1 MTVISD
7 LPAPFITSAPGKVI
21 IFGEHS
27 AVFNKHAIA
36 ASVSSLRTYL
46 LIEPAKNEDCIE
58 LDFPDIDL
66 DFKWT
71 YKDLHD
77 VDGSLI
83 KAAFESEELSSPLV
97 DALQPLLRDLAESL
111 NYHAAFCFLYLY
123 LCLCPGAKGLKFT
136 VKSTLP
142 IGAGLGSSASISVCL
157 VLAMARMGGHIE
169 PSGSISES
177 DKDFVNRW
185 SFMGEKCIHGTPSG
199 IDNAVATYGHAVQFQ
214 RQDNGATKFVQ
225 IKKFPQL
232 TMILTN
238 TKIKRSTKLLVD
250 GVRDLVN
257 RKPLIAESILEAM
270 DQVAIRGAELLS
282 DISKSVHYDELLELI
297 RINHGLL
304 VAIGVSHPGLE
315 SIKKL
320 GDELHIGE
328 TKLTGAGGGGCAFT
342 LLNKEVDSSAVT
354 KFHEQL
360 HENYGYQI
368 FETGL
373 GGIGCSF
380 VDLSNDEYNSLNH
393 LFSQPASTQQIS
405 LALLPS
411 EDSKLGWIH

>member
-157 VLAMARMGGHIE
+157 VPVSYTHLDVYKRQALALWQRALDGRG
-169 PSGSISES
+169 PSISHR
-177 DKDFVNRW
+177 K
-185 SFMGEKCIHGTPSG
+185 GTDTFCG
-199 IDNAVATYGHAVQFQ
+199 
-214 RQDNGATKFVQ
+214 
-225 IKKFPQL
+225 
-232 TMILTN
+232 
-238 TKIKRSTKLLVD
+238 
-250 GVRDLVN
+250 
-257 RKPLIAESILEAM
+257 
-270 DQVAIRGAELLS
+270 
-282 DISKSVHYDELLELI
+282 
-297 RINHGLL
+297 
-304 VAIGVSHPGLE
+304 
-315 SIKKL
+315 
-320 GDELHIGE
+320 
-328 TKLTGAGGGGCAFT
+328 
-342 LLNKEVDSSAVT
+342 
-354 KFHEQL
+354 
-360 HENYGYQI
+360 
-368 FETGL
+368 
-373 GGIGCSF
+373 
-380 VDLSNDEYNSLNH
+380 
-393 LFSQPASTQQIS
+393 
-405 LALLPS
+405 
-411 EDSKLGWIH
+411 